1 VSADVEIV
9 TVSRVKVVQHVANM
23 GSSVDVVLNV
33 GHDIGD
39 YARDLGCQ
47 NAMTTS
53 CVVGKNGDGDV

>member
-1 VSADVEIV
+1 MSADVGIV
-9 TVSRVKVVQHVANM
+9 TVSQVKVVQRVVNM
-23 GSSVDVVLNV
+23 GSGVDVVLNI

>member
-1 VSADVEIV
+1 VSADIEIV

-23 GSSVDVVLNV
+23 GLGVDVVLNV

-53 CVVGKNGDGDV
+53 CMVGKNGDGDV